1 MTTTDHENTDSM
13 KRLGDSL
20 KTQPEA
26 RKKDKAENSREK
38 NKNGSRIVAW

>member
-1 MTTTDHENTDSM
+1 MTTTDHKNTDSM

-26 RKKDKAENSREK
+26 RNQDKAEYSHEK
-38 NKNGSRIVAW
+38 NKNNPRIVA